1 MLAKILIVEDHP
13 DSREILRIQI
23 ERLGYEVIEAR
34 SGEEAIEKALAQNP
48 DLIIMDLRLP
58 GINGIEATVVLKQS
72 SNTSHIPVIAHSAS
86 REENCQAEALKAGMV
101 EFLPKPTPPGVFR
114 EVLQRHLGMS
124 TEGQYRRAGG
134 N

>member
-1 MLAKILIVEDHP
+1 MGAKILIVEDHP

-23 ERLGYEVIEAR
+23 EHLGYEVIEAK

-48 DLIIMDLRLP
+48 DLIIMDLGLP
-58 GINGIEATVVLKQS
+58 GINGIEATIVLKQ
-72 SNTSHIPVIAHSAS
+72 NPKTSQISIIAHSAW
-86 REENCQAEALKAGMV
+86 REENRVAEALKAGMV
-101 EFLPKPTPPGVFR
+101 EFLPKPTPPKVFA

>member
-1 MLAKILIVEDHP
+1 MGAKILIVEDHD

-34 SGEEAIEKALAQNP
+34 NGAEAIEKALAQNP

-86 REENCQAEALKAGMV
+86 REENCKAEALKAGMV
-101 EFLPKPTPPGVFR
+101 EFLPKPTPPGIFR
-114 EVLQRHLGMS
+114 EVVQRILGS
-124 TEGQYRRAGG
+124 CGGRDYRKASG

>member
-1 MLAKILIVEDHP
+1 MGAKILIVEDHD

-34 SGEEAIEKALAQNP
+34 NGAEAIEKALAQNP

-58 GINGIEATVVLKQS
+58 GINGIEAAVVLKQS

-86 REENCQAEALKAGMV
+86 REENCKAEALKAGMV
-101 EFLPKPTPPGVFR
+101 EFLPKPTHSKVFA

-124 TEGQYRRAGG
+124 TERQYRRAGG